1 MLFTSSR
8 IALSLLCTEN
18 KVIPFSIQDTRCC
31 VFSQDFSKLLS
42 DFFRQEDQSHENR
55 VYPLSPVQC
64 TEGIRYHR
72 ECSTQ
77 ARASHHF
84 SQQLLE
90 N

>member
-1 MLFTSSR
+1 MLFTSST

-31 VFSQDFSKLLS
+31 VFIQDFNKLPS

-64 TEGIRYHR
+64 TEGI
-72 ECSTQ
+72 
-77 ARASHHF
+77 
-84 SQQLLE
+84 
-90 N
+90 